1 MPRPKAAELQL
12 LQLTIVSK
20 LVIKTPMNRRNFSS
34 LLAALGISSLSSSRS
49 LKASPAAHTEQPEML
64 HLSRNG
70 WMPNNEKLPV
80 LLYRSVF
87 TVASPRD
94 PAQWMED
101 EFRRNGWPP
110 QWRNGVYD
118 FHHYHSTAHEV
129 LGFADGHA
137 RLMLGGEGGHVV
149 TVKAGDV
156 AVLPTGTGHCKLE
169 ASSDFLV
176 IGAYPPDQQWDI
188 CRNAPTAEAVSRMQQ
203 LSFPK
208 SDPVK
213 GASGELPRL
222 WPAS

>member
-1 MPRPKAAELQL
+1 
-12 LQLTIVSK
+12 
-20 LVIKTPMNRRNFSS
+20 MNRRDFSS
-34 LLAALGISSLSSSRS
+34 VLAALGILSLGSLRS
-49 LKASPAAHTEQPEML
+49 GGENLTARAEQPEML

-80 LLYRSVF
+80 LLYRSILRSGEKEP
-87 TVASPRD
+87 TD
-94 PAQWMED
+94 WLED
-101 EFRRNGWPP
+101 TFRRNGWPP

-129 LGFADGHA
+129 LGFAAGHA
-137 RLMLGGEGGHVV
+137 RLVLGGEGGHAV
-149 TVKAGDV
+149 TIQAGDV

-188 CRNAPTAEAVSRMQQ
+188 CRTAPTSEAIDRMKH
-203 LSFPK
+203 LAFPK

-213 GASGELPRL
+213 GASGELPRI
-222 WPAS
+222 WSAA